1 MRSAKLV
8 VGIVIGII
16 LLSLVVVVIL
26 GDGSDDRC
34 RPNGAITGGGGVPA
48 GELSLPIAEG
58 DYVVIHGAGA
68 YSVVTNTRF
77 NGFGELRQLTVM
89 GFD

>member
-1 MRSAKLV
+1 MAATVLTPQGVARAGHAAGRV
-8 VGIVIGII
+8 VFGPTCDSV
-16 LLSLVVVVIL
+16 
-26 GDGSDDRC
+26 DRL
-34 RPNGAITGGGGVPA
+34 P
-48 GELSLPIAEG
+48 GELQLPDDIAEG

-89 GFD
+89 GLE